1 MAPAL
6 CTLSQSSLL
15 LRPSTN
21 RCAPLRAP
29 SVLKVSA
36 PICFYHSR
44 AAALPRTGVRAADVT
59 GSGDRG
65 RRWTARAVSG
75 SESEPVVVESER
87 EAELGGGGEGFGASG
102 GEGDGGGD
110 GGGNSGGSGSG
121 GGDGESK
128 EGGEGEPEKKKK
140 MAMSM
145 SQKLTLGYAAL
156 VGAGGVM
163 GYLKSGSQKSLAAG
177 GLSALLLV
185 YVYSELPVRPTF
197 ASSVGLGL
205 SAALLAVMGSRFKRS
220 RKLFP
225 AGIVSI
231 VSFIMAGGYLHGL
244 LRGLH

>member
-6 CTLSQSSLL
+6 CTVSQSSLL
-15 LRPSTN
+15 VAQPSN
-21 RCAPLRAP
+21 QCAPVRAP
-29 SVLKVSA
+29 SVLKVST
-36 PICFYHSR
+36 PTCFYSYRNTSLTCTSIR
-44 AAALPRTGVRAADVT
+44 AFIIT
-59 GSGDRG
+59 GSGNRG
-65 RRWTARAVSG
+65 RRLSVRAVSG
-75 SESEPVVVESER
+75 SESEPLVVESER
-87 EAELGGGGEGFGASG
+87 KVESGGDGGDGGG

-110 GGGNSGGSGSG
+110 KDNNNSGSGSGSG
-121 GGDGESK
+121 GGGENK
-128 EGGEGEPEKKKK
+128 GEGEGEPDKKKK

-156 VGAGGVM
+156 VGVGGVM

-185 YVYSELPVRPTF
+185 YVYNELPVRPTF

-220 RKLFP
+220 KKLFP

-231 VSFIMAGGYLHGL
+231 VSFIMAGGYLHGF
-244 LRGLH
+244 LRGLSG